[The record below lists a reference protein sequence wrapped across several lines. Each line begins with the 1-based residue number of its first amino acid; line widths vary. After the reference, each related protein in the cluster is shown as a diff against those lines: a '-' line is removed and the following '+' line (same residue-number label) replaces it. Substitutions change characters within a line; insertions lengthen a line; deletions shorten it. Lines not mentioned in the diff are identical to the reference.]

1 MSKLLLTTQVYEN
14 YGAHDWDGQGE
25 CAQYWKAKGGGD
37 YVVLNIDVNRAEDIA
52 AAATKQLTVSNEH
65 FRQYVLGWDVV
76 ADDFL
81 TEFERD
87 QLEYEGTIQFPA
99 QVLRAESLEV

>member
-1 MSKLLLTTQVYEN
+1 MSKLLITTQYHEN

-25 CAQYWKAKGGGD
+25 CPQYWKPKGGSD

-52 AAATKQLTVSNEH
+52 VAATKQLNVSNGY
-65 FRQYVLGWDVV
+65 FRQYVLGWEVV

-81 TEFERD
+81 TEYERD
-87 QLEYEGTIQFPA
+87 QLEYEGRIVYPSQPLA
-99 QVLRAESLEV
+99 LA